1 MARITLPGG
10 KRKALGY
17 FDDERSAALAYD
29 RAVVEHDLKLKRLNF
44 ATAPQVVVSA
54 ASSSSAASA
63 SVSAST
69 SASASAS
76 ASATSG
82 LPSLLFERTAADACF
97 NSTATASAL
106 VPTRAMPLQPQQ
118 VQVQQAKT
126 KSKTKN
132 ENRATSSRYV
142 GVYFRSG
149 ATSKAKPWHA
159 QISLRME
166 IIELGDFV
174 DELQAARAYDS
185 YVVEHKLG
193 RRLNFA
199 IASASASSVLA
210 AAAPVISTR
219 SDSAAQR
226 SAASSSHS

>member
-1 MARITLPGG
+1 
-10 KRKALGY
+10 
-17 FDDERSAALAYD
+17 
-29 RAVVEHDLKLKRLNF
+29 
-44 ATAPQVVVSA
+44 
-54 ASSSSAASA
+54 
-63 SVSAST
+63 
-69 SASASAS
+69 
-76 ASATSG
+76 
-82 LPSLLFERTAADACF
+82 
-97 NSTATASAL
+97 
-106 VPTRAMPLQPQQ
+106 MPLQPQQ
-118 VQVQQAKT
+118 VLVQQAKT

-199 IASASASSVLA
+199 IASASASSVPA

-226 SAASSSHS
+226 SAESSSRN

>member
-29 RAVVEHDLKLKRLNF
+29 RAVVEHNLKLKRLNF
-44 ATAPQVVVSA
+44 APAPQVVVSA
-54 ASSSSAASA
+54 AASSSSAAS
-63 SVSAST
+63 S
-69 SASASAS
+69 SASASDS
-76 ASATSG
+76 ASATLG
-82 LPSLLFERTAADACF
+82 TAADASF
-97 NSTATASAL
+97 TSTATASAL
-106 VPTRAMPLQPQQ
+106 VPTRAMPHQPQQ

-149 ATSKAKPWHA
+149 ATSMAKPWHA

-210 AAAPVISTR
+210 PVISTR
-219 SDSAAQR
+219 SDSAAKR
-226 SAASSSHS
+226 SAENSSRS